1 MSAWREQAL
10 IHAPIEA
17 VWRVVGDP
25 ARYPEWA
32 GDVIDVT
39 GLAEV
44 EQGATF
50 RQQSRVPFGKVSTNF
65 EIESLEDLHEIRL
78 RCMESGYYARWLL
91 TEAGE
96 DTFAEVEIGMHPEST
111 REKLASAVFTKR
123 WFRRV
128 VRDSLN
134 GLRGVVGAGPRP
146 R

>member
-10 IHAPIEA
+10 IHAPIDA
-17 VWRVVGDP
+17 VWRLVGDP

-44 EQGATF
+44 EQGARF
-50 RQQSRVPFGKVSTNF
+50 QQESRVPFGKVSTSF

-78 RCMESGYYARWLL
+78 RCVESGYYARWVL

-96 DTFAEVEIGMHPEST
+96 DTFAEVELGMEPNSVRARVVGT
-111 REKLASAVFTKR
+111 MFTKR
-123 WFRRV
+123 WYRRIVAESLVGLRRV
-128 VRDSLN
+128 V
-134 GLRGVVGAGPRP
+134 GRGG
-146 R
+146 